1 MRKCSLPVLLFL
13 LLASLSG
20 FTQSPPTPDQFL
32 GYRLGSHFTPHY
44 RVLEYFK
51 TVAAQTPNMQLQQ
64 YGATYEGRP
73 LMMAIIASPENFNR
87 LQAIREQNLQLAGG
101 KGSSNNDNPAIV
113 WLSYNVHG
121 NEAVSTE
128 AAMRTLYLLADKNN
142 AQTQEWLKNTV
153 VIIDPCLNPD
163 GRERYVSF
171 YNQVQSFPPNPL
183 RYAWEHNEPWPGGRA
198 NHYYFDLNRD
208 WAWQTQTESL
218 QRLSVYNQWM
228 PQVHVD
234 FHEQGIDEPYYFA
247 PAAEPFHEVI
257 KPWQRELQTLI
268 GRNNAKY
275 FDEKGWLYFTK
286 ERFDLFYPSYGD
298 TYPTYNGAIG
308 MTYEQG
314 GSGAAGLAVLK
325 QDNDTLT
332 LTDRIA
338 HHVTTGLS
346 TIEIASQQAR
356 KIVAEYTK
364 YFKNAMTAPDGLY
377 KAYVIKAAG
386 NAEKL
391 ANLATL
397 LRRNNIA
404 FGYGAASA
412 KATGLNYFSN
422 KTETF
427 DIAKEDMVI
436 SAFQPRSNLLQV
448 LFEPQ
453 SRLTDSVT
461 YDITAWAI
469 PYAYGLPAYALRQ
482 DLRPQ
487 SDSAPAIV
495 TTASGVQK
503 PYAYLASWNSIK
515 DVRFLTSLL
524 QQGVKVRYAEAPFT
538 MGGRSFLPGTLIIP
552 RAGNEQMGSRFD
564 TNIRTAATDAKVT
577 LDAVATGFVE
587 KGTDFGSDKVR
598 YIQPLN
604 VAVLAGE
611 GVSSLGVGE
620 IWHFFEQQ
628 IGYPLTLINVKNLRQ
643 VSWKDINVL
652 ILPDGNYD
660 FLNDKTTAT
669 RLRDWVNSGG
679 RLIAMQSALAQLAG
693 GDWGIRLKRNKE
705 KEKEKE
711 DANKHK
717 QETDKDVYAA
727 VKPYANRER
736 ESVKQFIPGA
746 IYKVQLDNTHPLAF
760 GYTDA
765 YYTLKQDDNIYEFLD
780 DDGWNVGILKK
791 DNYLSG
797 FVGVETRARLKDGLL
812 FGVKDIGNGKLV
824 MLADDPL
831 FRSFWENGKLLFSN
845 AVFLVF

>member
-1 MRKCSLPVLLFL
+1 MRKCFLPVLLL
-13 LLASLSG
+13 LLAYLPG
-20 FTQSPPTPDQFL
+20 FTQSLPTPEQFL
-32 GYRLGSHFTPHY
+32 GYRLGTHFTPHY

-51 TVAAQTPNMQLQQ
+51 AVAAVTPNMKLQQ
-64 YGATYEGRP
+64 YGTTYEGRP
-73 LMMAIIASPENFNR
+73 LMMAIIASPENFGR
-87 LQAIREQNLQLAGG
+87 LQAIQEQNLQLANG
-101 KGSSNNDNPAIV
+101 KGNSNSDYPVIV

-128 AAMRTLYLLADKNN
+128 AAMRTLYLLADKNH
-142 AQTQEWLKNTV
+142 AQTQQWLKNTV

-171 YNQVQSFPPNPL
+171 YNQVQSLPPNPV
-183 RYAWEHNEPWPGGRA
+183 RYSWEHNEPWPGGRA

-208 WAWQTQTESL
+208 WAWQTQKES
-218 QRLSVYNQWM
+218 QERLIVYNQWM

-257 KPWQRELQTLI
+257 KPWQRDMQTLI
-268 GRNNAKY
+268 GKNNAKY

-332 LTDRIA
+332 LTDRID

-346 TIEIASQQAR
+346 TIEVASQQAK
-356 KIVAEYTK
+356 KITGEFSS
-364 YFKNAMTAPDGLY
+364 YFRNATAAPDGPY
-377 KAYVIKAAG
+377 KTYVIKAAG
-386 NAEKL
+386 NVEKL
-391 ANLATL
+391 ASLAAL
-397 LRRNNIA
+397 LRKNNIA
-404 FGYGAASA
+404 FGYGAGAS
-412 KATGLNYFSN
+412 KASGFNYFSG
-422 KTETF
+422 KTENF
-427 DIAKEDMVI
+427 DIDREDMVI

-453 SRLTDSVT
+453 SRLSDSVT

-469 PYAYGLPAYALRQ
+469 PYAYGLPAYALPQ
-482 DLRPQ
+482 SLRPQ
-487 SDSAPAIV
+487 SDSAPAVV
-495 TTASGVQK
+495 TAATDVSR
-503 PYAYLASWNSIK
+503 PYAYLASWNSTK
-515 DVRFLTSLL
+515 DVRFLTALL
-524 QQGVKVRYAEAPFT
+524 QQNIKVRYAEAPFT
-538 MGGRSFLPGTLIIP
+538 IGGRTFPPGTLIIP
-552 RAGNEQMGSRFD
+552 RAGNEQIGSRFD
-564 TNIRTAATDAKVT
+564 TYIRSLANDVKVT

-598 YIQPLN
+598 YIQPLQ
-604 VAVLAGE
+604 VAMLVGD
-611 GVSSLGVGE
+611 GISSLGVGE

-628 IGYPLTLINVKNLRQ
+628 IGYPITLINVRNLKQ

-660 FLNDKTTAT
+660 CLNDKTTAS
-669 RLRDWVNSGG
+669 RLKDWVSSGG
-679 RLIAMQSALAQLAG
+679 RLIALQGALAQLAA
-693 GDWGIRLKRNKE
+693 GDWGIHLKKGKEEENK
-705 KEKEKE
+705 
-711 DANKHK
+711 DNKDN
-717 QETDKDVYAA
+717 DKDLYSA

-736 ESVKQFIPGA
+736 ESVRQFIPGA
-746 IYKVQLDNTHPLAF
+746 IYKVQLDSTHPLAF
-760 GYTDA
+760 GYTDR
-765 YYTLKQDDNIYEFLD
+765 YYTLKQDDNIYEFLE

>member
-1 MRKCSLPVLLFL
+1 MRKCFLPALLI
-13 LLASLSG
+13 LLAYLPG
-20 FTQSPPTPDQFL
+20 FTQSLPTPDQFL

-51 TVAAQTPNMQLQQ
+51 AVAAQTPNMQLQQ

-73 LMMAIIASPENFNR
+73 LMMAIIASPENFSR
-87 LQAIREQNLQLAGG
+87 LQDIRQQNLQLAGG
-101 KGSSNNDNPAIV
+101 KGNNNSNHPVIV

-142 AQTQEWLKNTV
+142 PQTQEWLKNTV

-171 YNQVQSFPPNPL
+171 YNQVQSFPPNPQ
-183 RYAWEHNEPWPGGRA
+183 RYAWEHHEPWPGGRA

-208 WAWQTQTESL
+208 WAWQTQTESQ

-247 PAAEPFHEVI
+247 PAAEPFHDVI

-268 GRNNAKY
+268 GKNNAKY

-314 GSGAAGLAVLK
+314 GGGAGGLAVLK

-346 TIEIASQQAR
+346 TIEVASRQAQ
-356 KIVAEYTK
+356 KIMGEYTA
-364 YFKNAMTAPDGLY
+364 YFKNAVSAPDGPY

-386 NAEKL
+386 NTEKL
-391 ANLATL
+391 AGLATL
-397 LRRNNIA
+397 LKRNNIA
-404 FGYGAASA
+404 FGYGANVTKAS
-412 KATGLNYFSN
+412 GLNYFTN
-422 KTETF
+422 KTESF
-427 DIAKEDMVI
+427 DVEKEDMVI

-482 DLRPQ
+482 ELRPK
-487 SDSAPAIV
+487 SDSAPVIA
-495 TTASGVQK
+495 TSAADVQK

-524 QQGVKVRYAEAPFT
+524 QQGIKVRYAEGSFT
-538 MGGRSFLPGTLIIP
+538 IGGRTFQPGTLIIT

-564 TNIRTAATDAKVT
+564 NYIRTAAQTAKVS
-577 LDAVATGFVE
+577 LDAAATGFVE

-604 VAVLAGE
+604 VAMLVGD

-620 IWHFFEQQ
+620 IWHF
-628 IGYPLTLINVKNLRQ
+628 PL
-643 VSWKDINVL
+643 
-652 ILPDGNYD
+652 
-660 FLNDKTTAT
+660 
-669 RLRDWVNSGG
+669 NS
-679 RLIAMQSALAQLAG
+679 R
-693 GDWGIRLKRNKE
+693 
-705 KEKEKE
+705 
-711 DANKHK
+711 
-717 QETDKDVYAA
+717 
-727 VKPYANRER
+727 
-736 ESVKQFIPGA
+736 
-746 IYKVQLDNTHPLAF
+746 
-760 GYTDA
+760 
-765 YYTLKQDDNIYEFLD
+765 
-780 DDGWNVGILKK
+780 
-791 DNYLSG
+791 
-797 FVGVETRARLKDGLL
+797 
-812 FGVKDIGNGKLV
+812 
-824 MLADDPL
+824 
-831 FRSFWENGKLLFSN
+831 
-845 AVFLVF
+845 